1 MTPVSTTPGN
11 SCLKKQTQQP
21 PAILHLCLRKTREG
35 KSHDFGDVIVLEK
48 LGFQDVFHPH

>member
-1 MTPVSTTPGN
+1 MIPVRTTPGN

-35 KSHDFGDVIVLEK
+35 KSRDFGDVIVLEK
-48 LGFQDVFHPH
+48 LGFQVSDSFG